1 MRGSLPRFEADEFAA
16 AFVAANKPSAKT
28 RRMDYIAKAERE
40 TDPERKL
47 HLLEAAENYGPG
59 GRYADCVGGGVRL
72 VNRPGCGAFKTYA
85 TDIEYLYDVTRK
97 GHLLHNVGYSSERD
111 GDWTIT
117 RIFSGRLTRMHAQ
130 YGLKY
135 L

>member
-1 MRGSLPRFEADEFAA
+1 MHF
-16 AFVAANKPSAKT
+16 SAHVDCGPNT
-28 RRMDYIAKAERE
+28 AKAERE
-40 TDPERKL
+40 ADPEKKPS
-47 HLLEAAENYGPG
+47 LLEGAENYGPG

-72 VNRPGCGAFKTYA
+72 VNRPGLDAFKSYA
-85 TDIEYLYDVTRK
+85 SDIQYLYDVTRK
-97 GHLLHNVGYSSERD
+97 CNLLHIVGYSVSEQN

-117 RIFSGRLTRMHAQ
+117 RIFSGSLARMQAQ